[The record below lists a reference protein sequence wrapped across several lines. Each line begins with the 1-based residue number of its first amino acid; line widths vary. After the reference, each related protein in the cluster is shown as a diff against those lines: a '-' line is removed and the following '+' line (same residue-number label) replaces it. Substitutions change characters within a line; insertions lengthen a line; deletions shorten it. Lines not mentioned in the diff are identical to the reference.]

1 MVVFRKENARS
12 VFICRLIKKSIMVIK
27 KPMGKADS
35 NFDFFQA
42 AYFLWGFNKKECY
55 VVHISFYTKRA

>member
-1 MVVFRKENARS
+1 
-12 VFICRLIKKSIMVIK
+12 
-27 KPMGKADS
+27 MGKADS

-55 VVHISFYTKRA
+55 VVHTSFYTKRA